1 MGSFRI
7 SRTLRR
13 CLQKKRNS
21 DPMPRRKKTGR
32 TRGRRTDGLFS
43 DFEDSP
49 TLPSKKEEQRSD
61 ATEKKDGKNE
71 GKKDRWALFGF
82 RGLSDVAFKKRGT
95 AIRCH
100 GEKRREERGEEGQM
114 GSFRISR
121 TLRRCLQKKR
131 NSD

>member
-13 CLQKKRNS
+13 CLQKKRNR
-21 DPMPRRKKTGR
+21 DPMPRRKKNRWKDRWALFGFRGLSDVAFKKRGTEIQCHGEKR
-32 TRGRRTDGLFS
+32 TDGRTDGLFS

-49 TLPSKKEEQRSD
+49 TLPSKKEEQRSN
-61 ATEKKDGKNE
+61 ATEKKE
-71 GKKDRWALFGF
+71 QM
-82 RGLSDVAFKKRGT
+82 
-95 AIRCH
+95 
-100 GEKRREERGEEGQM
+100 EGQM

-131 NSD
+131 NRDPMPR